1 MKVLG
6 WITFSILALFI
17 LLLVLIRLPS
27 VQHKITQRAVTFL
40 KDKIGTEVRLE
51 RAFISFPK
59 QIVLEGL
66 YVEDQSEDTLVYVGE
81 LTVDADLWALTQHT
95 LIEVNKISLQDF
107 TGNISRTTSD
117 SAFNFS
123 YIINAFNSDSLAE
136 SSPTDTTSK
145 PWSFKIEDIVLQKI
159 SILYDDRLTGNFVEA
174 TIGELSLPVREFE
187 PSKSIYKAGKL
198 K

>member
-1 MKVLG
+1 VASNNKIKRIFIKSMKVLG

-81 LTVDADLWALTQHT
+81 LV
-95 LIEVNKISLQDF
+95 
-107 TGNISRTTSD
+107 SRCGPMG
-117 SAFNFS
+117 
-123 YIINAFNSDSLAE
+123 FNS
-136 SSPTDTTSK
+136 TYT
-145 PWSFKIEDIVLQKI
+145 
-159 SILYDDRLTGNFVEA
+159 
-174 TIGELSLPVREFE
+174 
-187 PSKSIYKAGKL
+187 
-198 K
+198 